1 MVIDFE
7 DVEIVKEAGTVNPLR
22 QALAPIS
29 PNRKRKRAVGA
40 KEVGDDNNMLKL
52 IMEDPEIQY
61 HVEQEILRM
70 RRLGKEALRTIRA
83 SAELGLT

>member
-1 MVIDFE
+1 M
-7 DVEIVKEAGTVNPLR
+7 NPLR

-29 PNRKRKRAVGA
+29 PNRKRKRAVEA